1 MLSIVWTSSAD
12 VPRFSGGETFT
23 GHLAPQCPMVVPR
36 HRTLCP
42 AARARARANARGFG
56 GPGPGVNPVEVQ
68 NLDTDGSGNIDYTEF
83 MAATLT
89 KKQYLRR
96 GGKTTR
102 RHVSL
107 P

>member
-1 MLSIVWTSSAD
+1 MSRAFLGEKPSLGTWHLSAPWLFPDTAPF
-12 VPRFSGGETFT
+12 VPR
-23 GHLAPQCPMVVPR
+23 
-36 HRTLCP
+36 
-42 AARARARANARGFG
+42 RARARANARGFG